1 MKKIQL
7 LILLAAMAVAIQ
19 AQESLPYAANWNY
32 QNKYIGDDGS
42 VSVPDDNNAGKWNAN
57 QNYWDIGGWTSV
69 NTEGERLF
77 FVPLSSGNKIENTME
92 FGDRQQSPSQT
103 AFLISPALYFGNQSI
118 KTISFKCGK
127 NKDDQKSSN
136 LEIVYTTN
144 FTGDAATTEWVSLKA
159 NILPQTGLKVD
170 AMGNVIITTN
180 ITAPS
185 IHIAIKAYKA
195 TENFGVGEKQ
205 AQIRITAFTVTE
217 KEIKTIPYTAKWQ
230 HKEEYIGTD
239 GIFKD
244 QNIVTDLGKPAVDQE
259 KYYNLGGWESIATAG
274 NRAFYIPTTGK
285 EGSKKEV
292 FNAMEY
298 YCSTATDET
307 SYMLS
312 PIFNFPENTEKTIS
326 LRCGKNELG
335 ITAQLE
341 LIYSTDYTGDA
352 STATWVSLK
361 KDLIPDDQK
370 GTSVD
375 GMPII
380 SVTTNLVAPSVVI
393 AVRAA
398 KTEAATQI
406 GGKLRIANF
415 TITGATHTTDA
426 NGAMKCT
433 GEWTAEQLAGLSLA
447 DITSLDLTAIAIPS
461 DATLD
466 ANKNPNCLI
475 YISQDATAPNTWKNV
490 VKING
495 ENGIAES
502 EIRITDGYPF
512 FNTQCPISGTVI
524 YERNYP
530 YTGSGSLCL
539 PFPITN
545 LPEGIKVQE
554 FTNNTGTTV
563 YFNDLEEGTSVQA
576 NTPYIVDITSNGTK
590 SFTGTEIPVTV
601 AEPAVTHGAY
611 TFKGTFTN
619 IPDATDL
626 YILDPTGTGFAIGT
640 SENTIPAFRAYIT
653 NDGSQKTP
661 DKLTRG
667 TGGGGTTNVSE
678 HINNGS
684 LLFTSENG
692 LLHIISDKAQLV
704 QLYNLNGQKVK
715 DIELTD
721 GNNTISGIAKGIYVI
736 KNQKVVIK

>member
-7 LILLAAMAVAIQ
+7 LILLAIMAVAIQ
-19 AQESLPYAANWNY
+19 AQEPLPYVANWKY
-32 QNKYIGDDGS
+32 QADAIAADGTVTTADPKAGSPTSDQTKYDL
-42 VSVPDDNNAGKWNAN
+42 
-57 QNYWDIGGWTSV
+57 GGWT
-69 NTEGERLF
+69 T
-77 FVPLSSGNKIENTME
+77 SGLRPFYIATSKKAPIPNTME
-92 FGDRQQSPSQT
+92 FVDAKQSPTEYTS
-103 AFLISPALYFGNQSI
+103 FLVSPALNFNNNTL
-118 KTISFKCGK
+118 KTITFNCGK
-127 NKDDQKSSN
+127 DNDDQKSSN
-136 LEIVYTTN
+136 LEVLYTTN
-144 FTGDAATTEWVSLKA
+144 FTGDVTTTEWISLKTD
-159 NILPQTGLKVD
+159 ILPLTGMKQPNL
-170 AMGNVIITTN
+170 GGN
-180 ITAPS
+180 ITIVTDIVAPKVYV
-185 IHIAIKAYKA
+185 AIKAYKA
-195 TENFGVGEKQ
+195 TQYEVGGSQ
-205 AQIRITAFTVTE
+205 AKIRVTAFTVTE

-298 YCSTATDET
+298 FCSTATDET
-307 SYMLS
+307 SYMIS

-380 SVTTNLVAPSVVI
+380 SATTNLVAPSVVI

-398 KTEAATQI
+398 KKTAATQI

-466 ANKNPNCLI
+466 ANKNLNCLI

-512 FNTQCPISGTVI
+512 FNTQYPISGTVI
-524 YERNYP
+524 YERDYP

-554 FTNNTGTTV
+554 FTNSTGTTV

-590 SFTGTEIPVTV
+590 SFAGTEIPVTI

-619 IPDATDL
+619 IPDATGL

-640 SENTIPAFRAYIT
+640 SDNTIPAFRAYIT
-653 NDGSQKTP
+653 NDGSQKAP

-678 HINNGS
+678 HINNSS

>member
-7 LILLAAMAVAIQ
+7 LILLAVMAVAIQ
-19 AQESLPYAANWNY
+19 AQELLPYAANWKY
-32 QNKYIGDDGS
+32 QDDAIAADGT
-42 VSVPDDNNAGKWNAN
+42 VTTADPNAGKITSD
-57 QNYWDIGGWTSV
+57 QTKYDLGGWTTSGLRPFYITV
-69 NTEGERLF
+69 
-77 FVPLSSGNKIENTME
+77 SSNKPIANTME
-92 FGDRQQSPSQT
+92 FVDAKQSPTEYTS
-103 AFLISPALYFGNQSI
+103 FLVSPALNFSNNTI
-118 KTISFKCGK
+118 KTISFNCGK
-127 NKDDQKSSN
+127 EADDQKSSN
-136 LEIVYTTN
+136 LEVLYTTN
-144 FTGDAATTEWVSLKA
+144 FTGDVTTTEWISLKA
-159 NILPQTGLKVD
+159 DILPLTGMKQPNLG
-170 AMGNVIITTN
+170 GNITTVTD
-180 ITAPS
+180 IVAPKVYV
-185 IHIAIKAYKA
+185 AIKAYKA
-195 TENFGVGEKQ
+195 TEDFGVEGKQ
-205 AQIRITAFTVTE
+205 AKIRVTAFTVTE
-217 KEIKTIPYTAKWQ
+217 KEIKTIPYTATWQ

-298 YCSTATDET
+298 FCSTATDET
-307 SYMLS
+307 SYMIS

-361 KDLIPDDQK
+361 KDLIPDNQK

-380 SVTTNLVAPSVVI
+380 SATTNLVAPSVVI

-398 KTEAATQI
+398 KTAAATQI

-426 NGAMKCT
+426 NGAMKCS
-433 GEWTAEQLAGLSLA
+433 GEWTAEQLAGLNLA
-447 DITSLDLTAIAIPS
+447 NITSLDLTTIAIPS

-502 EIRITDGYPF
+502 EIRITDNHPF
-512 FNTQCPISGTVI
+512 FNTQYPISGTVI

-554 FTNNTGTTV
+554 FTNSTGTTV
-563 YFNDLEEGTSVQA
+563 YFNDLEEGTSLQA

-590 SFTGTEIPVTV
+590 SFAGTEIPVTI

>member
-7 LILLAAMAVAIQ
+7 LILLAVMAVAIQ
-19 AQESLPYAANWNY
+19 AQESLPYAANWKY
-32 QNKYIGDDGS
+32 QADAIAADGTVTTADPKAGSPTSDQTKYDL
-42 VSVPDDNNAGKWNAN
+42 
-57 QNYWDIGGWTSV
+57 GGWTTSGLRPFYIAV
-69 NTEGERLF
+69 A
-77 FVPLSSGNKIENTME
+77 SSKQPIANTME
-92 FGDRQQSPSQT
+92 FVDSKQSKEYTS
-103 AFLISPALYFGNQSI
+103 FLVSPALNFSNNTI
-118 KTISFKCGK
+118 KTISFNCGK
-127 NKDDQKSSN
+127 DKDDQKSSN
-136 LEIVYTTN
+136 LEVLYTTN
-144 FTGDAATTEWVSLKA
+144 FTGDVTTTEWISLKTD
-159 NILPQTGLKVD
+159 ILPLTGMKQPNL
-170 AMGNVIITTN
+170 GGN
-180 ITAPS
+180 ITIVTEIVAPKVYV
-185 IHIAIKAYKA
+185 AIKAYKA
-195 TENFGVGEKQ
+195 TEGFEEGANQ
-205 AQIRITAFTVTE
+205 AKIRVTAFTVTE
-217 KEIKTIPYTAKWQ
+217 KEIKTIPYIANWQ
-230 HKEEYIGTD
+230 HKEEYIDAD

-244 QNIVTDLGKPAVDQE
+244 QAIITDLGKPTVDQE
-259 KYYNLGGWESIATAG
+259 KYYNLGGWESIATTG
-274 NRAFYIPTTGK
+274 NRAFYIPTTGDK
-285 EGSKKEV
+285 GSKKEV

-298 YCSTATDET
+298 YCTTATDET
-307 SYMLS
+307 SYMIS

-398 KTEAATQI
+398 KTEAATQT

-415 TITGATHTTDA
+415 TITGATHATDA
-426 NGAMKCT
+426 NGAMKCS
-433 GEWTAEQLAGLSLA
+433 GEWTAEQLARLNLA
-447 DITSLDLTAIAIPS
+447 DITSLDITAIAIPS

-475 YISQDATAPNTWKNV
+475 YISQDATVPNTWKNV
-490 VKING
+490 VKINR

-512 FNTQCPISGTVI
+512 FNTQYPISGTVI

-554 FTNNTGTTV
+554 FTNSTGTTV

-590 SFTGTEIPVTV
+590 SFTGTEIPVTI

-715 DIELTD
+715 DIELMD
-721 GNNTISGIAKGIYVI
+721 GNNTVSGIAKGIYVI

>member
-7 LILLAAMAVAIQ
+7 LLLLAVMTVAIQ
-19 AQESLPYAANWNY
+19 AQELLPYAANWKY
-32 QNKYIGDDGS
+32 QADAIAANGTVNTADPEAGNPKSDQTKYDL
-42 VSVPDDNNAGKWNAN
+42 
-57 QNYWDIGGWTSV
+57 GGWTTSGLRPFYIAV
-69 NTEGERLF
+69 
-77 FVPLSSGNKIENTME
+77 SSNKPISNTME
-92 FGDRQQSPSQT
+92 FVDAKQSPTEYTS
-103 AFLISPALYFGNQSI
+103 FLVSPALNFNNKTL
-118 KTISFKCGK
+118 KTITFNCGK
-127 NKDDQKSSN
+127 NNDDQKSSN
-136 LEIVYTTN
+136 LEVLYTTN
-144 FTGDAATTEWVSLKA
+144 FTGDITTTEWISLKTD
-159 NILPQTGLKVD
+159 ILPLTGMRQPNL
-170 AMGNVIITTN
+170 GGN
-180 ITAPS
+180 ITIVTDIVAPKVYV
-185 IHIAIKAYKA
+185 AIKAYKA
-195 TENFGVGEKQ
+195 TQYEVGGSQ
-205 AQIRITAFTVTE
+205 AKIRVTAFTVTE
-217 KEIKTIPYTAKWQ
+217 KEIKTIPYTATWQ

-259 KYYNLGGWESIATAG
+259 KYYNLGGWESIATTG
-274 NRAFYIPTTGK
+274 NRPFYIPTTGST
-285 EGSKKEV
+285 GSKKEV

-298 YCSTATDET
+298 YCTTATDET
-307 SYMLS
+307 SYMIS
-312 PIFNFPENTEKTIS
+312 PIFNFPENTEKTLS
-326 LRCGKNELG
+326 LLCGRENSG

-341 LIYSTDYTGDA
+341 LVYSTDYTGDA
-352 STATWVSLK
+352 STATWISLK
-361 KDLIPDDQK
+361 ENLIPNEQAGVGPSK
-370 GTSVD
+370 LVS
-375 GMPII
+375 I

-433 GEWTAEQLAGLSLA
+433 GEWTAEQLARLNLA

-512 FNTQCPISGTVI
+512 FNTQYPISGTVI

-554 FTNNTGTTV
+554 FTNSTGTTV
-563 YFNDLEEGTSVQA
+563 YYNNLEERIRVQV
-576 NTPYIVDITSNGTK
+576 NTPYIVDITSNGTT
-590 SFTGTEIPVTV
+590 SFAGTEIPVTI

-640 SENTIPAFRAYIT
+640 SDNTIPAFRAYIT
-653 NDGSQKTP
+653 NDGSQKAP

-678 HINNGS
+678 HINNSS